1 LQQGEIEKGRVE
13 LACTNPLT
21 RISPLQI
28 DERQE
33 VRRRHGIEG
42 KILRGEEGVRLINP
56 KG

>member
-1 LQQGEIEKGRVE
+1 LQQREIEKGRVE
-13 LACTNPLT
+13 LAYTNPLT

-33 VRRRHGIEG
+33 VRCRHGIEG
-42 KILRGEEGVRLINP
+42 KIVRGEGVRLIDP